1 MKFAKKLK
9 IKNFIILFFAGI
21 INAVGVTVFLQPVR
35 LYDSGISG
43 TSMFLSQITPHWLSL
58 SVFLIVLNIPIFI
71 FGAKRQGIEFTI
83 YSVFVVAVYS
93 LSAWLITD
101 VLPIDVA
108 SFSPLAKDDLF
119 LCAIFGGLISGIGSG
134 LAIRFGGAMDGIEV
148 LAVVFAKK
156 LSLTVGTFV
165 MIYNVILYI
174 ICGIVFQSWILP
186 LYSIVAYIVALKTV
200 DYIIEGFDRS
210 KSALIITTKQKE
222 ICKSLSEKF
231 ENGITFYDAKGYYSN
246 EDKTVIYFVLNRFQ
260 IGKMREIVHS
270 IDPKAYIS
278 ITEVAD
284 IFGNEPITIQEIKVL
299 LQVSDNQPDVIRKAF
314 KLSQEQAY
322 INNLVGWLRKCI
334 EEKWYENEKVSKF
347 KGKTLEEAQMTLDL
361 YQEYI
366 EEREKVKKE

>member
-1 MKFAKKLK
+1 MKLIKKLK
-9 IKNFIILFFAGI
+9 IKNFMVLFFAGI
-21 INAVGVTVFLQPVR
+21 INSVGVTVFLQPVR

-43 TSMFLSQITPHWLSL
+43 TSMFLSQITPQWLSL
-58 SVFLIVLNIPIFI
+58 SVFLVVLNIPIFI
-71 FGAKRQGIEFTI
+71 FGAKKQGIEFTI
-83 YSVFVVAVYS
+83 YSVFVVAIYS

-134 LAIRFGGAMDGIEV
+134 HV
-148 LAVVFAKK
+148 
-156 LSLTVGTFV
+156 
-165 MIYNVILYI
+165 
-174 ICGIVFQSWILP
+174 ICGIAFQSWILP
-186 LYSIVAYIVALKTV
+186 LYSIVAYVVALKTV

-210 KSALIITTKQKE
+210 KSAMIITTKQKE
-222 ICKSLSEKF
+222 ICKRLSNEF

-284 IFGNEPITIQEIKVL
+284 IFG
-299 LQVSDNQPDVIRKAF
+299 A
-314 KLSQEQAY
+314 
-322 INNLVGWLRKCI
+322 NN
-334 EEKWYENEKVSKF
+334 N
-347 KGKTLEEAQMTLDL
+347 
-361 YQEYI
+361 
-366 EEREKVKKE
+366 KE